1 MCSTL
6 IISFSSCVFKHIK
19 KICDLKKDFS
29 EDEKSYSI
37 FPAGAFAKN
46 LFIFHFFKVTFG
58 GISAA
63 ELLFFVACRRQRFS
77 HARRVRIIKLLQLFP
92 IGLYGFA
99 VVFVSERSVRKIGSD
114 FRPHRLPVGEKFRT
128 RKTAFPTFCEQPCAC
143 CGATISRGVFNP
155 SCGCFRKKSFY
166 LSLFKVTFGGISAA
180 ELLSPV
186 ACAPKY
192 YFSSLFAVKDF
203 LTLAA
208 FG

>member
-46 LFIFHFFKVTFG
+46 LFIFHFFKVIFG

-63 ELLFFVACRRQRFS
+63 ELLSSVACRRQRFS
-77 HARRVRIIKLLQLFP
+77 HARRVRIIQLLQLFP

-114 FRPHRLPVGEKFRT
+114 FRPHRLPVGEKCRT
-128 RKTAFPTFCEQPCAC
+128 RKTAFPTFCEKPCAC
-143 CGATISRGVFNP
+143 CGATISRGVFNH

-166 LSLFKVTFGGISAA
+166 LSLFQSNIRRQKCRRIIIS
-180 ELLSPV
+180 LRLSPS
-186 ACAPKY
+186 KI
-192 YFSSLFAVKDF
+192 F
-203 LTLAA
+203 
-208 FG
+208 

>member
-6 IISFSSCVFKHIK
+6 IISFLSCVFKHIK

-63 ELLFFVACRRQRFS
+63 ELLS
-77 HARRVRIIKLLQLFP
+77 
-92 IGLYGFA
+92 
-99 VVFVSERSVRKIGSD
+99 S
-114 FRPHRLPVGEKFRT
+114 
-128 RKTAFPTFCEQPCAC
+128 
-143 CGATISRGVFNP
+143 
-155 SCGCFRKKSFY
+155 
-166 LSLFKVTFGGISAA
+166 
-180 ELLSPV
+180 V
-186 ACAPKY
+186 ACAPNY
-192 YFSSLFAVKDF
+192 YFSSPVADKDF